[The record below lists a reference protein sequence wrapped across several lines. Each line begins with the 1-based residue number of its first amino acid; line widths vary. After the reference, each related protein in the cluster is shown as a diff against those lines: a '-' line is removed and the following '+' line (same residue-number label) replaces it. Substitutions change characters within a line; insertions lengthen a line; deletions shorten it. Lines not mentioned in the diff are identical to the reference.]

1 MLETGMFFSSVR
13 LAVDTYYVYFLSKSS
28 IILGDFASAPIEPF
42 KALIALIALKA
53 LIALIVLLTL

>member
-13 LAVDTYYVYFLSKSS
+13 LAVETYYVYFLSKSS
-28 IILGDFASAPIEPF
+28 IIFGDFASAPIEPF
-42 KALIALIALKA
+42 KALIVA